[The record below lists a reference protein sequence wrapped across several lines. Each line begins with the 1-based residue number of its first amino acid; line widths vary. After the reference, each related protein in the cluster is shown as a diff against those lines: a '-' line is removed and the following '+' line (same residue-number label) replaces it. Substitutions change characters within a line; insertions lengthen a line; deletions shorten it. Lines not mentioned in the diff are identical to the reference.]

1 MLNKQQTQIVL
12 EKFFKDCENFWK
24 RTGMDEREAFESAL
38 DDTKRVSTDPFSPRG
53 DKLDPEIKV
62 EFIKYREQDLGK

>member
-1 MLNKQQTQIVL
+1 
-12 EKFFKDCENFWK
+12 
-24 RTGMDEREAFESAL
+24 MDEMDAFESAL

-53 DKLDPEIKV
+53 DKLDPEAKA

>member
-1 MLNKQQTQIVL
+1 MLSKHETQLAL
-12 EKFFKDCENFWK
+12 ERFFKECEDFWR

-38 DDTKRVSTDPFSPRG
+38 DDTKRVRTDPFSPRG
-53 DKLDPEIKV
+53 DKLDPEAKA

>member
-1 MLNKQQTQIVL
+1 MLSKHETQLAL
-12 EKFFKDCENFWK
+12 ERFFKECEDFWR
-24 RTGMDEREAFESAL
+24 RTGMDEREAFEGAL

-53 DKLDPEIKV
+53 DKLDLEAKA

>member
-1 MLNKQQTQIVL
+1 MLNKQETQIAL

-38 DDTKRVSTDPFSPRG
+38 DDVKHITTDPFSPRG
-53 DKLDPEIKV
+53 DKLDPEAKA
-62 EFIKYREQDLGK
+62 EFIKYRMQDLGK

>member
-1 MLNKQQTQIVL
+1 MLNKQETQITL

-38 DDTKRVSTDPFSPRG
+38 DDIKRVSTDPFSPRG
-53 DKLDPEIKV
+53 DKLDQETK
-62 EFIKYREQDLGK
+62 EQFIKYRMQDLRK

>member
-1 MLNKQQTQIVL
+1 MLNKQQTQIAL
-12 EKFFKDCENFWK
+12 EKFFKECENFWK

-53 DKLDPEIKV
+53 DKLDQEAKA

>member
-24 RTGMDEREAFESAL
+24 RTGRNEREAFESAL
-38 DDTKRVSTDPFSPRG
+38 DDTKHISTDPFSPRG
-53 DKLDPEIKV
+53 DKLDPEVKA